1 MNRQFPKEN
10 IEMVNKDMQRWSTG
24 KWIIYHSKPPR
35 MGEMKN
41 TKHCK
46 VVKQSEHQYAADK
59 NIN

>member
-1 MNRQFPKEN
+1 
-10 IEMVNKDMQRWSTG
+10 MVNKDMQRWSTG

-46 VVKQSEHQYAADK
+46 VVKQPEHQYAADK